1 MTMAR
6 SQFVRFVGTGVVN
19 TAVGYTVYLV
29 LLAFLPYLVAYAI
42 AYVLGIAFS
51 YFMMTRFVFDA
62 PRRWSTALQFP
73 AVYVV
78 QYLMNSAVIYV
89 LVEYFAVRP
98 FAAALVAI
106 VLSVPVTFLLARTIL
121 RKPG

>member
-1 MTMAR
+1 VP

-19 TAVGYTVYLV
+19 TAVGYAIYVA
-29 LLAFLPYLVAYAI
+29 LLTFLPYLVAYAI
-42 AYVLGIAFS
+42 AYVIGIAFS
-51 YFMMTRFVFDA
+51 YFMMTRFVFDT

-89 LVEYFAVRP
+89 LVEYFRVPP

-106 VLSVPVTFLLARTIL
+106 VLSVPVTFVLARTIL
-121 RKPG
+121 RKPR